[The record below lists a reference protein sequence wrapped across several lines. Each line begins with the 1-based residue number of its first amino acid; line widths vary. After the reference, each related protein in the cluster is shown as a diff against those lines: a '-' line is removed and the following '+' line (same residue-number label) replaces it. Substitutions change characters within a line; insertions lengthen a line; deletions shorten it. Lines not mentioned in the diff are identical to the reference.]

1 MQFVGQCNIKSILG
15 TLKFTINRDQSDN
28 PVTVLISDTPSTE
41 KESPEY
47 AVDILREFLK
57 KELE

>member
-15 TLKFTINRDQSDN
+15 TLKFTINRDQNDN
-28 PVTVLISDTPSTE
+28 PVTVLISDTPAQR
-41 KESPEY
+41 ESPEY